1 MQSTSKLLNI
11 SHLQTSSHQLVNQVN
26 YNHKSFKPVLERY
39 IPEGIAGLQHHQPL
53 EPILSA
59 QSVESSQENSVKQLD
74 DSSNG
79 DRYITYLFYNL

>member
-1 MQSTSKLLNI
+1 M
-11 SHLQTSSHQLVNQVN
+11 
-26 YNHKSFKPVLERY
+26 
-39 IPEGIAGLQHHQPL
+39 GLSHHQPL

-79 DRYITYLFYNL
+79 DRYVFFIELTKFGVFYLLLNSQNLITVIHAIHQKVVVHLNSYDKKI